1 MARPFRFK
9 LEKILEYRRQAEDQA
24 KLALAQAQTR
34 RDRQQTILMELHQ
47 DLEQCLHEIS
57 AKKQM
62 TQGELWLWSTYRERL
77 IVDKKHA
84 ETALRTLEA
93 QVETRRQELVAKATE
108 RKLLEKFRAKQAAHH
123 AQREQHKE
131 QAEFDESATLRYGR
145 SPY

>member
-1 MARPFRFK
+1 MARPFRFT

-24 KLALAQAQTR
+24 RLALAQAQAS
-34 RDRQQTILMELHQ
+34 RDRQQAMLVSLRQELEH
-47 DLEQCLHEIS
+47 CLHEFS
-57 AKKQM
+57 TKKQL

-77 IVDKKHA
+77 INDTKHA
-84 ETALRTLEA
+84 ETALATLEA
-93 QVETRRQELVAKATE
+93 QVETRRHELVAKATE

-145 SPY
+145 PPY